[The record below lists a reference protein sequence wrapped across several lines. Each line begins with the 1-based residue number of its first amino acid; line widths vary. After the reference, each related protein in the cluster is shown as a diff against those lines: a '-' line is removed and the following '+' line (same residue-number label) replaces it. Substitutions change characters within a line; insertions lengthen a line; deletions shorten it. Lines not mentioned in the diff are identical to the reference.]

1 VIELYESPDS
11 PCCMKVRMVLA
22 EKSLDWTLRP
32 VLTSRFEHYDPEYT
46 KLNPLN
52 LIPTLVVDGVPFI
65 QSGVIAEYL
74 DDKYPVPPL
83 RPKDPRKLAKV
94 REWMREEEE
103 FFFRLITTMSYNT
116 MMKMRAKG
124 YGMAQ
129 LREWS
134 KRHPDQERA
143 QDYLRRVTGPADVN
157 AIAEAEKK
165 FRWHA
170 ERLEQQL
177 ASSCGPWIVG
187 DQFTLADVCVG
198 PIFDR
203 IEWLDREFLWK
214 GLPNVDTWY
223 RRMKQRPSFQAA
235 MPTYE
240 GRMWG
245 PRKPIENPVE

>member
-1 VIELYESPDS
+1 
-11 PCCMKVRMVLA
+11 MKVRMVLA
-22 EKSLDWTLRP
+22 EKSLDWTVRP
-32 VLTSRFEHYDPEYT
+32 VLTSRFDHYDPEYT

-52 LIPTLVVDGVPFI
+52 LIPTLVDNGVPFI

-74 DDKYPVPPL
+74 DDKYPAPPL

-143 QDYLRRVTGPADVN
+143 QDYLR
-157 AIAEAEKK
+157 
-165 FRWHA
+165 
-170 ERLEQQL
+170 
-177 ASSCGPWIVG
+177 
-187 DQFTLADVCVG
+187 
-198 PIFDR
+198 
-203 IEWLDREFLWK
+203 
-214 GLPNVDTWY
+214 
-223 RRMKQRPSFQAA
+223 
-235 MPTYE
+235 
-240 GRMWG
+240 
-245 PRKPIENPVE
+245 

>member
-1 VIELYESPDS
+1 
-11 PCCMKVRMVLA
+11 
-22 EKSLDWTLRP
+22 
-32 VLTSRFEHYDPEYT
+32 
-46 KLNPLN
+46 
-52 LIPTLVVDGVPFI
+52 
-65 QSGVIAEYL
+65 
-74 DDKYPVPPL
+74 
-83 RPKDPRKLAKV
+83 
-94 REWMREEEE
+94 MREEEE

-116 MMKMRAKG
+116 MMMKMRAKG
-124 YGMAQ
+124 NGMAQ

-143 QDYLRRVTGPADVN
+143 QDYLRRVTGPADLN

-177 ASSCGPWIVG
+177 ASSGGPWIVG